1 LGKSEKGWFGVFGD
15 PGFGNT
21 GHRGEQKK
29 GQEKAIE
36 QERRER
42 DERSILF
49 MGVCVRGGRQAK
61 ELKLLYR
68 PGSGFRRQE
77 ELPTVNDPNAS
88 QLNSSQLKSD
98 QVKSKV

>member
-1 LGKSEKGWFGVFGD
+1 VRKAGSGYLGILALGTQGTEV
-15 PGFGNT
+15 
-21 GHRGEQKK
+21 RQKK

-68 PGSGFRRQE
+68 PGFGFRRQE
-77 ELPTVNDPNAS
+77 ELPR
-88 QLNSSQLKSD
+88 
-98 QVKSKV
+98 